1 MSTVWNPWHGCTKYS
16 EGCAHCYVYRRD
28 ASVGRD
34 ASAVCRTKNFDLPVR
49 KRRDGSFVIPP
60 GERVWA
66 CMTSDFF
73 LPQADDFRPS
83 AWEMIRARPDVQFVI
98 ITKRIV
104 RFAQCAPP
112 DWGEGYANV
121 TLTCTVENE
130 KQCRIR
136 MPVFLQVPAAR
147 RQICCEPLLEKIDL
161 SPYLDGISLVIAGGE
176 SGDDARVCRW
186 EWVLDLHR
194 QCVQAGVPFYFK
206 QTGARFEK
214 DGRLYRIPRAR
225 QLAQAAKARKLY
237 FDSDPSAQTAH
248 SRTDSGKG

>member
-28 ASVGRD
+28 ESVGRD
-34 ASAVCRTKNFDLPVR
+34 ASAVYRTKNFDLPVR
-49 KRRDGSFVIPP
+49 RRRDGAYVIAP
-60 GERVWA
+60 GERVWV

-73 LPQADDFRPS
+73 LPEVDEFRAE
-83 AWEMIRARPDVQFVI
+83 AWDMIRARPDVSFVI

-104 RFAQCAPP
+104 RFAECAPP
-112 DWGEGYANV
+112 DWGGGYPNV

-136 MPVFLQVPAAR
+136 MPVFQRIPAAR
-147 RQICCEPLLEKIDL
+147 RQICCEPLLEPVDL
-161 SPYLDGISLVIAGGE
+161 SPYLEGISLVIAGGE
-176 SGDDARVCRW
+176 SGSGARVCRW

-194 QCVQAGVPFYFK
+194 QCRQAGVPFYFK

-214 DGRLYRIPRAR
+214 DGRVYRIPRVH
-225 QLAQAAKARKLY
+225 QLTQAAEARKKY
-237 FDSDPSAQTAH
+237 FSEDSPDGADA
-248 SRTDSGKG
+248 

>member
-1 MSTVWNPWHGCTKYS
+1 M
-16 EGCAHCYVYRRD
+16 
-28 ASVGRD
+28 
-34 ASAVCRTKNFDLPVR
+34 
-49 KRRDGSFVIPP
+49 
-60 GERVWA
+60 
-66 CMTSDFF
+66 
-73 LPQADDFRPS
+73 
-83 AWEMIRARPDVQFVI
+83 
-98 ITKRIV
+98 
-104 RFAQCAPP
+104 
-112 DWGEGYANV
+112 
-121 TLTCTVENE
+121 
-130 KQCRIR
+130 
-136 MPVFLQVPAAR
+136 
-147 RQICCEPLLEKIDL
+147 
-161 SPYLDGISLVIAGGE
+161 IAGGE